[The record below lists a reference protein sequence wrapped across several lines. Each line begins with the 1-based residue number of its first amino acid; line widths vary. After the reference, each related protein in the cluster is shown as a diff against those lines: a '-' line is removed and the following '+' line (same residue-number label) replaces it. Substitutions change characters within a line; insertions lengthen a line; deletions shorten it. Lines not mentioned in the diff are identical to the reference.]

1 MTGNIDTRRSYC
13 TRPQVQDVKSSSHKM
28 PNVYNESDGHGF
40 WPGAQRR
47 HGRTLKQVLL
57 QTLDITP
64 CSGSTRILA
73 NSCNA
78 AWRSLQTMTCQHS
91 CLGPVYCKVTS
102 ARKKK
107 EWIRNMQL
115 DESESDDSDS
125 GDAKVGEVSLETP
138 TRIRERGE
146 ESEGTSDDGRCSSY
160 AKGLEKNYEEI
171 ARLSELQPQKS
182 LKGRQLE

>member
-1 MTGNIDTRRSYC
+1 MDFGLEHNGAMAVRLKKFFFKRLKSP
-13 TRPQVQDVKSSSHKM
+13 RVVGVQ
-28 PNVYNESDGHGF
+28 EF
-40 WPGAQRR
+40 
-47 HGRTLKQVLL
+47 L
-57 QTLDITP
+57 QTHAMDCIVWACSLAITP
-64 CSGSTRILA
+64 DDDLPATMPGTSV
-73 NSCNA
+73 
-78 AWRSLQTMTCQHS
+78 LQ
-91 CLGPVYCKVTS
+91 GDIGEEE
-102 ARKKK
+102 K

-125 GDAKVGEVSLETP
+125 GDAVVGKVSRETP

-171 ARLSELQPQKS
+171 ARLSELQPQNS

>member
-1 MTGNIDTRRSYC
+1 MQWT
-13 TRPQVQDVKSSSHKM
+13 
-28 PNVYNESDGHGF
+28 
-40 WPGAQRR
+40 
-47 HGRTLKQVLL
+47 VL
-57 QTLDITP
+57 
-64 CSGSTRILA
+64 SG
-73 NSCNA
+73 NA
-78 AWRSLQTMTCQHS
+78 ARRSLQTMTSQHS

-125 GDAKVGEVSLETP
+125 GDAKVGEVSRETP

-160 AKGLEKNYEEI
+160 AKVLEKNYEEI
-171 ARLSELQPQKS
+171 ARLSELQPQNS